1 MSEREVPKLLSQKS
15 GTCYTLRMKTGFLK
29 QNGVH
34 LRDHEYHTV
43 KLFLEHG
50 YDVELIPPST
60 IKGLQMPDIMMA
72 GVPWEIKSPEG
83 NSRTT
88 IKHTMQKA
96 MHQSNNVIVDLR
108 RCGVNQDAALKEL
121 DQYFKLSRRAKRMK
135 VVAKTGEILD
145 FSK

>member
-1 MSEREVPKLLSQKS
+1 
-15 GTCYTLRMKTGFLK
+15 
-29 QNGVH
+29 
-34 LRDHEYHTV
+34 
-43 KLFLEHG
+43 
-50 YDVELIPPST
+50 
-60 IKGLQMPDIMMA
+60 MPDIMMA
-72 GVPWEIKSPEG
+72 GVPWEIKSPDG

-135 VVAKTGEILD
+135 AVTKTGEILD